1 MAEIELD
8 SVSVI
13 FENKAV
19 GLDNVSLSIESGE
32 FLFLLG
38 KSGAGKSTL
47 LRTLYNEIQPAK
59 GRVLIGGVDLKTL
72 SKKDRPIIRRRF
84 GIIQQKPML
93 LPDKTI
99 AENIAFAL
107 IVTEQPEETIEP
119 SVNAALGIVGMK
131 KKAGFK
137 PEELSGGELF
147 RAGLARALVNNPQI
161 IVADEPTASLDSGMA
176 WDIMGIFSEINRL
189 GKTVIIATHAKD
201 LVNLMR
207 KRVVTLYHGRL
218 MGDVEKGRYGDI
230 V

>member
-47 LRTLYNEIQPAK
+47 LRTLYNEVQPAK

-72 SKKDRPIIRRRF
+72 SRKDRPIIRRRF
-84 GIIQQKPML
+84 GIIQQKPMF